1 MNSRSMKLK
10 LVGLACAL
18 LVACGGSG
26 GGVGGIDPGGGI
38 GGSGMTSS
46 GSISAFGSI
55 FVNGVEYETNGAMIT
70 VDGDSATEA
79 DLGLGMVVLV
89 IGTVNDDGVT
99 GTAEQVIF
107 DDEV

>member
-55 FVNGVEYETNGAMIT
+55 FAASRAASRTTNAPIRSSKPRAVT
-70 VDGDSATEA
+70 SPFLSSA
-79 DLGLGMVVLV
+79 
-89 IGTVNDDGVT
+89 NS
-99 GTAEQVIF
+99 
-107 DDEV
+107 